1 MNSFCFN
8 VEKFIYTQK
17 DSELDLS
24 FIPANTRRRLNM
36 FDKHV
41 IYLINS
47 CLDSSIENIILSSQF
62 GEFDRLLKLIEQYK
76 EINEVSPTA
85 FSSSVHNYALGQV
98 SILNQITIPTVS
110 IAGGRNSFEAGLITS
125 LTDTKKNII
134 YCYADN
140 SDKEIVGLALK
151 IKNNRPEFRLNKIKN
166 NENFSLSEIVKFF
179 NKENNKINLTNFTIE
194 RGV

>member
-24 FIPANTRRRLNM
+24 FISANTRRRLNM

-41 IYLINS
+41 LYLINS
-47 CLDSSIENIILSSQF
+47 CLDSNIENIILSSQF

-76 EINEVSPTA
+76 DTNEVSPTT

-98 SILNQITIPTVS
+98 SLLNQITIPTVS
-110 IAGGRNSFEAGLITS
+110 IAGGRNSFEAGLVTS
-125 LTDTKKNII
+125 LTDSKKNII

-140 SDKEIVGLALK
+140 SDNEIIGLALK
-151 IKNNRPEFRLNKIKN
+151 IKNNQPEYRLNKIKN
-166 NENFSLSEIVKFF
+166 NESISLCEIVKFF
-179 NKENNKINLTNFTIE
+179 NKENNKINLNNFTIE